1 MDHKSEEPTY
11 LREVEG
17 NGSDRKALWLD
28 IRDSSN
34 GERRTELYD
43 APVPKTRVERE
54 RFLNRYV
61 PMIYAGAA
69 LRTFAGG
76 SATFIADPLLIS
88 AHYGAVRMT

>member
-1 MDHKSEEPTY
+1 MKTLSPQFAECLPHGGVFRDVYVVVLERNVDHKSEEPTY

-61 PMIYAGAA
+61 PMIY
-69 LRTFAGG
+69 R
-76 SATFIADPLLIS
+76 P
-88 AHYGAVRMT
+88 